1 MDGRRRPIIG
11 GKEKVNL
18 IEVGVEVEA
27 PRSIDTPHQIGATV
41 LLVTRVVRPEMEE
54 TPLTKVPVAGSRP
67 ERRVGLI
74 IPGVETREPPETGDT
89 VEAAP
94 VAVTEG

>member
-1 MDGRRRPIIG
+1 MDGRRRPVIG

-27 PRSIDTPHQIGATV
+27 PEPIDTPHQIGATV
-41 LLVTRVVRPEMEE
+41 LLVARVVGPEMEE
-54 TPLTKVPVAGSRP
+54 TPLTEVPIAGSRP
-67 ERRVGLI
+67 ERRLGFV

-94 VAVTEG
+94 VTVTEG